1 MELKDRAKKVLEI
14 LKKRYPDPRTKLVWK
29 SPWELLVATILAAQ
43 CTDDRVNKVT
53 PVFFKKWPDLKSLSE
68 ASRQEVEEVVR
79 PTGFF
84 RNKAKNLIQTAKKI
98 LNDYN
103 GQVPSEMDK
112 LLTLPGVARKTANI
126 ILSNCF
132 SKNEG
137 IAVDTHVK
145 RISFRLGFTES
156 KNPTIIER
164 DLMEIFPRKDW
175 HLVNHLLVWFGRD
188 VCKARSPRCN
198 ECEIEKLCEKRGVIK
213 EGR

>member
-1 MELKDRAKKVLEI
+1 MELKKRAKKVLEI
-14 LKKRYPDPRTKLVWK
+14 LKKRYPNPRTKLVWK

-68 ASRQEVEEVVR
+68 ASQEEVEEVVR
-79 PTGFF
+79 STGFF
-84 RNKAKNLIQTAKKI
+84 RNKAKNLIGTAKKI
-98 LNDYN
+98 LNEYN
-103 GQVPSEMDK
+103 AEVPSEMDK

-126 ILSNCF
+126 ILSNYF
-132 SKNEG
+132 SKNQG

-156 KNPTIIER
+156 KNPIIIER

-175 HLVNHLLVWFGRD
+175 HLVNHLFVWFGRD
-188 VCKARSPRCN
+188 VCKARSPKCN
-198 ECEIEKLCEKRGVIK
+198 ECEIEKLCEKKGIK
-213 EGR
+213 K